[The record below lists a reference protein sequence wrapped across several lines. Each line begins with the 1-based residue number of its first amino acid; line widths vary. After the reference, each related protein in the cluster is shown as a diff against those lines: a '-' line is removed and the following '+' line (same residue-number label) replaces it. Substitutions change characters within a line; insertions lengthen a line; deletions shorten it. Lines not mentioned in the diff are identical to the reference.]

1 MNEYQLRAN
10 HAHTSAVCQFT
21 FGEQLQ
27 SMKKRPS
34 SRDAFSNWHLSFAP
48 VPSSVGVFLTL
59 LALSVNLSSTA
70 RAAEANQSPKPI
82 VIHSLHNDVSPALRD
97 VEPWPDIRVQ
107 EHEAAAN
114 PRIWPGA
121 HKDEPDLVVQD
132 GPLLGD
138 LPARIPPPI
147 LSFAGIPFPGVVCYC
162 APPDTTGEVGAT
174 QYVQVVNQGYQVFD
188 KATGTSVL
196 GPASIASVWTGFG
209 GVCETS
215 GQGDPV
221 ILYDQLANRW
231 LISQFANGLLDE
243 CIAVSTTSDATGTWN
258 RYDFH
263 LSDTD
268 AADYP
273 KIGVWPDAYYMTAN
287 IFFSVYYHG
296 PQSYAFDRE
305 KMLAGQPAT
314 LITFGAMGSPFP
326 PALPADLD
334 GSTLP
339 PPGAPNSVVLFP
351 GNSPPTYRVYHF
363 HVDFANPT
371 NSTFTLFGSSP
382 ATGWTAL
389 GALVPELGVTSADY
403 LGNLADRL
411 MFRLAYRNFGDHESL
426 VGNWTVQSNNVAGI
440 RWFELRGVTAGPIT
454 TFQESTYQPD
464 STWRWMGSVAMDKFG
479 NMGLGFSASSATIHP
494 QIRYTGRMATDPINT
509 MPLGEAHIFDGGGS
523 QTATYNRWGD
533 YSDMTVDP
541 VDDQTF
547 WYTTEYYD
555 TVSSFNWRTRIG
567 NFKLGGGTGTLNL
580 VSAASRL
587 THGAAGT
594 FDISMPLSGTS
605 GVEDRQATTY
615 NAVFNFDTAVTS
627 GQVTVLSGTATIG
640 PITFSGN
647 SMTAQL
653 TGVTS
658 AEIVTL
664 HTENINGDGQPH
676 GDVSFGFLT
685 GDAGGDRSVA
695 KPDQLLV
702 KGDINQPVTSAN
714 FREDLDADGKIRN
727 QDVQIVK
734 TNKGHRIP

>member
-1 MNEYQLRAN
+1 
-10 HAHTSAVCQFT
+10 
-21 FGEQLQ
+21 
-27 SMKKRPS
+27 MKKRPS
-34 SRDAFSNWHLSFAP
+34 ARDAFSNFRFRFELVFR
-48 VPSSVGVFLTL
+48 SVALFLTL
-59 LALSVNLSSTA
+59 LALSANLTSTA
-70 RAAEANQSPKPI
+70 RAADANQSPQPI

-97 VEPWPDIRVQ
+97 VEPWPDMRVQ

-114 PRIWPGA
+114 PRIWSA
-121 HKDEPDLVVQD
+121 DHKDQPDPVVQN
-132 GPLLGD
+132 GPMLGD

-147 LSFAGIPFPGVVCYC
+147 LSFAGIPFPGVVCNC

-209 GVCETS
+209 GVCETA
-215 GQGDPV
+215 GGGDPV
-221 ILYDQLANRW
+221 VLYDQLANRW
-231 LISQFANGLLDE
+231 LISQFANDLHDE

-273 KIGVWPDAYYMTAN
+273 KIAVWPDAYYMTAN
-287 IFFSVYYHG
+287 IFFGVYYHG
-296 PQSYAFDRE
+296 PQAYAFDRE

-314 LITFGAMGSPFP
+314 LITFGAMGAPFP
-326 PALPADLD
+326 SALPADLD

-339 PPGAPNSVVLFP
+339 PPGAPNSIVLFP

-363 HVDFANPT
+363 HADFAIPA

-382 ATGWTAL
+382 AAGWTGL
-389 GALVPELGVTSADY
+389 GALVPELGVTASDY
-403 LGNLADRL
+403 LGNLGDRL

-426 VGNWTVQSNNVAGI
+426 VGNWTVNANNVAGV
-440 RWFELRGVTAGPIT
+440 RWFELRGVTAGPVT

-464 STWRWMGSVAMDKFG
+464 TTWRWMGSIAMDKFG

-494 QIRYTGRMATDPINT
+494 QIRYTGRMSTDPLNT
-509 MPLGEAHIFDGGGS
+509 MPLGEAHIFDGAGS

-547 WYTTEYYD
+547 WYTQEYYD
-555 TVSSFNWRTRIG
+555 TVSSFNWRTRVG
-567 NFKLGGGTGTLNL
+567 SFKLAANNGTLNL

-587 THGAAGT
+587 THGTAGT
-594 FDISMPLSGTS
+594 FDVSMPLSGTS

-615 NAVFNFDTAVTS
+615 NAVFNFDAAVTS
-627 GQVTVLSGTATIG
+627 GQVTVVSGTATVG
-640 PITFSGN
+640 AVTFSGN
-647 SMTAQL
+647 SMTAEL

-658 AEIVTL
+658 AETVTL
-664 HTENINGDGQPH
+664 RAQNINGDGQPH

-685 GDAGGDRSVA
+685 GDADGDRRVA

-702 KGDINQPVTSAN
+702 KGNVNQPVTSAN
-714 FREDLDADGKIRN
+714 FREDLDADGRIGN